1 MKKLDTSLSKLD
13 LFAVYL
19 SYAFRY
25 LYPLVLIPYYGR
37 VLGANGYGAVLAGMS
52 LSNSLWLLVNF
63 GLATV
68 GGRELVQ
75 SDHPGKNDR
84 IFREHFTARLLIGV
98 PAAVIGLIAAF
109 RSEVISSVPGA
120 PYFIVVGGILAAF
133 NLGWY
138 FASTGRVR
146 TSMMIEVMGLVMSL
160 TLLIVFIRKP
170 ADLSLVFPLTFAS
183 GVVQNG
189 VAYWLVRR
197 ESTGFLAPVRAAFA
211 VIKSSTTIFLYN
223 GTAVLILAA
232 STYILS
238 LMASPAEVSAFG
250 ISERL
255 IAAAMGIMVPAA
267 QVLTPKVMFLVA
279 HDEARANWLARR
291 ILAVFLFGAIVGVI
305 VTRTLSEWIVPL
317 AFGHEFRPA
326 VPILNVLVFVLPISV
341 CTRVLGLYF
350 ILPRKLERL
359 LLWTGF
365 ASALLNL
372 VVAIPLA
379 NYRGAEGMAEARL
392 IGETALLAMLIF
404 GVWRAGLLG
413 GFFGNGNAVSLD
425 ARLAR
430 SRD

>member
-1 MKKLDTSLSKLD
+1 M
-13 LFAVYL
+13 
-19 SYAFRY
+19 
-25 LYPLVLIPYYGR
+25 
-37 VLGANGYGAVLAGMS
+37 LGANGYGAVLAGMS
-52 LSNSLWLLVNF
+52 LSNSLWLFVNF

-75 SDHPGKNDR
+75 TDHPGKNDV
-84 IFREHFTARLLIGV
+84 IFREHFTARLLIGA

-109 RSEVISSVPGA
+109 RSDLISSVPGA
-120 PYFIVVGGILAAF
+120 PYFIVFGGILAAF

-138 FASTGRVR
+138 FSSTGRVR
-146 TSMMIEVMGLVMSL
+146 TSMMIELMGLVLSL
-160 TLLIVFIRKP
+160 VLLIVFIHKP
-170 ADLSLVFPLTFAS
+170 TDLALVFPLTFAS
-183 GVVQNG
+183 GIIQTTL
-189 VAYWLVRR
+189 AYWLVRK
-197 ESTGFLAPVRAAFA
+197 ESTGFLAPVRAAFDL
-211 VIKSSTTIFLYN
+211 IKRSTTIFLYN
-223 GTAVLILAA
+223 GTAVLMLAA

-238 LMASPAEVSAFG
+238 LMATPAEVGAFG

-267 QVLTPKVMFLVA
+267 QVLSPKVMFLVA

-291 ILAVFLFGAIVGVI
+291 IFAVFLCGAIAGVI
-305 VTRTLSEWIVPL
+305 VTRALSEWIVPL
-317 AFGHEFRPA
+317 AFGHEFLPA
-326 VPILNVLVFVLPISV
+326 VPILNVMVFVLPISV

-372 VVAIPLA
+372 IVAIPLG

-413 GFFGNGNAVSLD
+413 GFIGIGNTVSLN

-430 SRD
+430 WRD